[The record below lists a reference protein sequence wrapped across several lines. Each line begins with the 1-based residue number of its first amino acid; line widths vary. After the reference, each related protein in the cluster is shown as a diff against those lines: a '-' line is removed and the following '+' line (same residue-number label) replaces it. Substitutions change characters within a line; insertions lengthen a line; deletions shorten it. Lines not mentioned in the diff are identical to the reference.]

1 MKRESRK
8 NKETSPSLETPRL
21 WLQFGV
27 FGLLTG
33 IAMSAVDMAAVG
45 AWVVVGSAVGLLFGI
60 HRFGRLG
67 PDRPTARRA
76 RESRK

>member
-8 NKETSPSLETPRL
+8 KKEASPSPETPRL

-27 FGLLTG
+27 FGLLIG
-33 IAMSAVDMAAVG
+33 IAMSALDMAAVG
-45 AWVVVGSAVGLLFGI
+45 AWVVAASAVGLLYGI

-67 PDRPTARRA
+67 PDRPTARRV
-76 RESRK
+76 RESRR